1 MYFSIYIKK
10 KLFETLKIDEEKV
23 YAFMKKRRKKRNSY
37 LSAAVQKI
45 CNEKTVEQC
54 LCQYLKLNENA

>member
-23 YAFMKKRRKKRNSY
+23 YAFMKKRRKK
-37 LSAAVQKI
+37 
-45 CNEKTVEQC
+45 T
-54 LCQYLKLNENA
+54 